1 MSRPSPLRRLWRLAD
16 PDRAR
21 VALAVALA
29 TLSLACGV
37 GLLAVSAWLI
47 SRASEQ
53 PPILYLQVAI
63 VSVRAFGI
71 FRGVFRYTE
80 RLVGHDAALRSLT
93 RIRAGVYD
101 RLERL
106 SPAGMG
112 GYRQGDLLAR
122 LVGDV
127 DSSVDLIVRVALPIT
142 SSLLA
147 AGLAVAIGTAIL
159 PAAGVALLVMV
170 IVVGLVAPWLTG
182 RLGAAAQR
190 ARAEAEGELS
200 ARVVTGLSAAPE
212 LLAYG
217 TVDVAVAGIGS
228 ADARITALDRR
239 AATASGLGGAL
250 STLAT
255 GLTVVACITLGV
267 TAVRDGGAAGVW
279 LATLVLLPLAIA
291 DVLSGMPAAAL
302 ARGQVTG
309 AAQRIFDVIDAP
321 DPVPTLPAGSLTADA
336 PSAAALSPHGS
347 GAGVPLRLAGVS
359 ARYPRADSDAVADLD
374 LDLAPG
380 RRIAVVGPSGSG
392 KSTIAMVLLRL
403 LDHRSGSYRLADH
416 EVRELGEGPVR
427 ATLTAMDQQGH
438 LFDTTIEENLRL
450 ADPDADPDQ
459 LRAAI
464 DQVQLGSWID
474 GLPAGMATRVG
485 AHGSRVSGGQAQRIG
500 LARVLLAD
508 RPIVILDEPGE
519 HLDPSMADQVT
530 GTALTSTTGRSVVL
544 ITHRMAHTG
553 DCDEVVVLSEGRI
566 VARGTPAELRAAGGW
581 YALALAREQPQPQ
594 EPKEPAHG

>member
-1 MSRPSPLRRLWRLAD
+1 MSRPSPLGRLWRLAD
-16 PDRAR
+16 PDSAR
-21 VALAVALA
+21 LALAVLLA
-29 TLSLACGV
+29 SLSLASGI

-71 FRGVFRYTE
+71 FRGVFRYAE

-93 RIRAGVYD
+93 RIRGGVYD

-112 GYRQGDLLAR
+112 SYRQGDLLAR

-147 AGLAVAIGTAIL
+147 AGLAVAIGAAIL
-159 PAAGVALLVMV
+159 PAGGVALLVMV
-170 IVVGLVAPWLTG
+170 LVVGLVAPWLTG

-190 ARAEAEGELS
+190 ARADAEGELS
-200 ARVVTGLSAAPE
+200 AQVVAGLSAAPE

-217 TVDVAVAGIGS
+217 TVDVAVAGIGR

-267 TAVRDGGAAGVW
+267 TAVRDGSAAGVW

-291 DVLSGMPAAAL
+291 DVLSGLPAAAL
-302 ARGQVTG
+302 ARAKVAG
-309 AAQRIFDVIDAP
+309 AAERILDVIDAP
-321 DPVPTLPAGSLTADA
+321 DPVPTEPRDLPTAET
-336 PSAAALSPHGS
+336 
-347 GAGVPLRLAGVS
+347 GAGAPARAGAGIMLKLAGVS
-359 ARYPRADSDAVADLD
+359 ARYPRAGSDAVTDLE

-380 RRIAVVGPSGSG
+380 RRIAIVGPSGSG

-403 LDHRSGSYRLADH
+403 LDYTTGSYQLDDH
-416 EVRELGEGPVR
+416 EVREVGEDPVR
-427 ATLTAMDQQGH
+427 TTLTAMDQQGH

-450 ADPDADPDQ
+450 ANRDADAHQ

-464 DQVQLGSWID
+464 DQVQLGAWID
-474 GLPAGMATRVG
+474 SLPAGMATRVG
-485 AHGSRVSGGQAQRIG
+485 AHGSRVSGGQAQRIAV
-500 LARVLLAD
+500 ARVLLAQ

-519 HLDPSMADQVT
+519 HLDPVMADQVT
-530 GTALTSTTGRSVVL
+530 GTALSSTTGRSVVL

-553 DCDEVVVLSEGRI
+553 ECDEVIVLSGGRI
-566 VARGTPAELRAAGGW
+566 VQRGTPAELSATSGW
-581 YALALAREQPQPQ
+581 YAAAVARERPHPQ
-594 EPKEPAHG
+594 EPKEPVHG